1 MHGVDLESGFIFA
14 TWTGVNR
21 QRQYGV
27 DVISRI
33 ESALQGKAPALK
45 ETVRDDLAQGIW
57 EILQKSGC
65 PESLKKICI
74 AGNTAML
81 HLLMGYDCYGLSRVP
96 FTPVSLEAEKH
107 TLSRLFGMEMP
118 ETAVEILPGIAPFVG
133 ADITAGIY
141 QCDMDI
147 REELCMLIDIGTN
160 GEIVLGNREGFLCA
174 STAAGPAFEGGNISC
189 GMGSLPGAVQ
199 HIHITEK
206 GVQTEM
212 IAGEA
217 ARGICG
223 TGVLEA
229 AAELYRAGILD
240 ETGRLKEPYFET
252 GFPVAKGENGDI
264 VLTQKDIREIQ
275 LAKAALRA
283 GIEALL
289 KERKVT
295 AAAVKKV
302 FLAGGFGFSMNL
314 EKAFFIGLFPEE
326 FAGKIEAA
334 GNSCAAGCMKYLMN
348 MDGSER
354 VSKIKALCQEME
366 LSVSRDFQEFFVSY
380 MEFGQEGN
388 FYK

>member
-1 MHGVDLESGFIFA
+1 
-14 TWTGVNR
+14 
-21 QRQYGV
+21 
-27 DVISRI
+27 
-33 ESALQGKAPALK
+33 
-45 ETVRDDLAQGIW
+45 
-57 EILQKSGC
+57 
-65 PESLKKICI
+65 
-74 AGNTAML
+74 ML